1 MILFR
6 HDAHKAGRFVCQKVD
21 DAVAMRA
28 FRRGS
33 YKLLLDAR
41 RLQLNGTG
49 IRVTTVD
56 PGLAETEFSVVRF
69 KSGVARAKRFTK
81 APVLSPP
88 KTLLQKNAPLHI

>member
-1 MILFR
+1 
-6 HDAHKAGRFVCQKVD
+6 
-21 DAVAMRA
+21 
-28 FRRGS
+28 
-33 YKLLLDAR
+33 LLDAR

-49 IRVTTVD
+49 IRVPTVD

-69 KSGVARAKRFTK
+69 KADVARAKRFTE